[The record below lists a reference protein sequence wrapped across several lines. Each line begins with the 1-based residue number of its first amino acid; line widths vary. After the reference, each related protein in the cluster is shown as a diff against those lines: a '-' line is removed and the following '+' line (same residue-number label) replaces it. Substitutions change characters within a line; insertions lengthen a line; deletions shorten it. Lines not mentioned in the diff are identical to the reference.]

1 MAEFPGVIVAQR
13 VRTQRRKRGWTQE
26 QLARRCGL
34 HQSAIARVESG
45 RSKQIETRT
54 LIALADGLGCR
65 IDALVGREDLPD
77 RTPTSLER
85 MRASLQAGGMEADTR

>member
-1 MAEFPGVIVAQR
+1 MAEFPGAIVAQR

-26 QLARRCGL
+26 ELARRCGL

-54 LIALADGLGCR
+54 LIALADGLGVR

-77 RTPTSLER
+77 RQP
-85 MRASLQAGGMEADTR
+85 AAVA